1 MLVEAQSD
9 SNRFSQS
16 PTTVHHSVGA
26 QRMAIV
32 KFCWRGKSHVEM
44 GTECQDFAEVY
55 PSVTNDD
62 AMRLTLVVAD
72 GVGTRSRSRKGAEFA
87 CHAIG
92 KTFNEAESDEVRLSD
107 LFAKARARFMEFCT
121 GDSRQHNIDHELK
134 PGTLV
139 STEGDAVIEYATTAL
154 TLCLDKRG
162 YWAASVG
169 DGAIYG
175 LSAGGSSARLL
186 TKINREGFANEVRPL
201 TNDQWLRSFDES
213 DAEFILDDTIEGFCL
228 MTDGLS
234 ESIGDADIYF
244 GTVWPELKL
253 RLNDGEA
260 LAEYAEAF
268 CLYWEDHKF
277 SDDDKTLVAVF
288 LNP

>member
-1 MLVEAQSD
+1 M
-9 SNRFSQS
+9 
-16 PTTVHHSVGA
+16 HHTIAEKRLAV
-26 QRMAIV
+26 V
-32 KFCWRGKSHVEM
+32 KFCWRGKSHLEM
-44 GTECQDFAEVY
+44 GTECQDFAADY
-55 PSVTNDD
+55 SAIANDR

-72 GVGTRSRSRKGAEFA
+72 GVGTRSRSREGAEFA
-87 CHAIG
+87 CHALG
-92 KTFNEAESDEVRLSD
+92 KALSEAVSYEERLSD
-107 LFAKARARFMEFCT
+107 TFAKARAQFIELCAE
-121 GDSRQHNIDHELK
+121 DSRQRSVANELK
-134 PGTLV
+134 SGAPA
-139 STEGDAVIEYATTAL
+139 STNGDGVIEYATTAL
-154 TLCLDKRG
+154 AVCLDKRG

-175 LSAGGSSARLL
+175 VAAGGASARLL

-201 TNDQWLRSFDES
+201 TNEQWQRSFDES
-213 DAEFILDDTIEGFCL
+213 DADFVLDDTLEGFCL

-244 GTVWPELKL
+244 GTVWPELKQ
-253 RLNDGEA
+253 RLNDPTA

>member
-1 MLVEAQSD
+1 M
-9 SNRFSQS
+9 
-16 PTTVHHSVGA
+16 HHTIAERRVA
-26 QRMAIV
+26 VV

-44 GTECQDFAEVY
+44 GTECQDFAADY
-55 PSVTNDD
+55 SAIANDK
-62 AMRLTLVVAD
+62 AIRLTLVVAD

-87 CHAIG
+87 CHALG
-92 KTFNEAESDEVRLSD
+92 KTFSEAVSDEERLSD
-107 LFAKARARFMEFCT
+107 TFAKARAQFIELCAE
-121 GDSRQHNIDHELK
+121 DSRQRSVGNELK
-134 PGTLV
+134 SGAPS
-139 STEGDAVIEYATTAL
+139 STDGDGVIEYATTAL
-154 TLCLDKRG
+154 ALCLDKGG

-175 LSAGGSSARLL
+175 VAAGGASARLL

-201 TNDQWLRSFDES
+201 TNEQWRRSFDES
-213 DAEFILDDTIEGFCL
+213 DADFILDDTLEGFCL

-244 GTVWPELKL
+244 GTVWPELKQ
-253 RLNDGEA
+253 RLNDPNA